1 MNRKTSAQ
9 QGRRKLVRV
18 KLLLLVCILG
28 TAPRLDAQS
37 PTEDH
42 LRSVPWARYQDQAVT
57 LLQEYLRIDTSNPP
71 GNEIAAA
78 EFFHQLFDAA
88 GIPNTIYPYAPGRAN
103 LYARL
108 KGDGSLRP
116 LILMNHTD
124 VVRAE
129 PAEWRVPPFSGEI
142 VDGEICGRGAVD
154 MKDEGMIQAMVM
166 LMAAKERLPLKRD
179 LIFLALADEE
189 DGSTGSRWVVEHQAE
204 LVREAEYLIT
214 EGGINLTRPDGRAIY
229 GIGVA
234 EKAPLWTRLTASGRG
249 GHGSMPIADSA
260 PNRLALALARVVKWQ
275 RPMRLLPGVE
285 EYFRETASLE
295 PEPRATAFRNIR
307 KSLRNPAF
315 AKEMAA
321 DGRYNFM
328 FRDTI
333 SLTRLYAGTQTNVI
347 PSTATAELDVRL
359 LPGTDPQEF
368 LKELRSVVADETV
381 SVEPLRPVRIVNASP
396 TDSTLYRIIRQT
408 IQAQRPGAVVTPTLN
423 AGLTDSHL
431 FRPLG
436 IHCYG
441 FGPVEMSPEIEAT
454 QHNVNERMS
463 VQQIQQG
470 VRLLYEIVAR
480 TANEP

>member
-1 MNRKTSAQ
+1 M
-9 QGRRKLVRV
+9 RV

-28 TAPRLDAQS
+28 TAPSLDAQS

-142 VDGEICGRGAVD
+142 VDGEICSRGAVD

-189 DGSTGSRWVVEHQAE
+189 DGSTGSRWVVEHQPE
-204 LVREAEYLIT
+204 LVREAEYMIT
-214 EGGINLTRPDGRAIY
+214 EGGINLAVQHLGRSF
-229 GIGVA
+229 
-234 EKAPLWTRLTASGRG
+234 P
-249 GHGSMPIADSA
+249 GS
-260 PNRLALALARVVKWQ
+260 
-275 RPMRLLPGVE
+275 
-285 EYFRETASLE
+285 SLIH
-295 PEPRATAFRNIR
+295 F
-307 KSLRNPAF
+307 
-315 AKEMAA
+315 
-321 DGRYNFM
+321 
-328 FRDTI
+328 
-333 SLTRLYAGTQTNVI
+333 NVI
-347 PSTATAELDVRL
+347 PT
-359 LPGTDPQEF
+359 PI
-368 LKELRSVVADETV
+368 SVTRDK
-381 SVEPLRPVRIVNASP
+381 
-396 TDSTLYRIIRQT
+396 
-408 IQAQRPGAVVTPTLN
+408 
-423 AGLTDSHL
+423 
-431 FRPLG
+431 
-436 IHCYG
+436 
-441 FGPVEMSPEIEAT
+441 
-454 QHNVNERMS
+454 
-463 VQQIQQG
+463 
-470 VRLLYEIVAR
+470 
-480 TANEP
+480 